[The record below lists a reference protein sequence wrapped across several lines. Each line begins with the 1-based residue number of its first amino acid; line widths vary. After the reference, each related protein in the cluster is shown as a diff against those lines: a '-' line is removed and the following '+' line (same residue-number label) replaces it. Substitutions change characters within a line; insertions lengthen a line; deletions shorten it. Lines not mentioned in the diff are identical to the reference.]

1 MAARNASATLHTPPG
16 RGGIA
21 VIVLSGPDRHDALE
35 ACFRPRTRH
44 DDAPGGL
51 QLGVFLDESGEM
63 LDEIVVAHA
72 ADTIDLN
79 IHGGPVVARA
89 ALHRLQDVGV
99 TIVSAD
105 PEADVFC
112 PVHLTW
118 NNPAIGR
125 ELLTA
130 LPGISSPRV
139 AAAISQQWASGL
151 SELAA
156 TNTPGADALRAAA
169 DRLGIMTRLLTPPT
183 VVLAGVP
190 NVGKSTLANAL
201 ARRPVS
207 IVHGLAGTTRDWVA
221 APILIAGWPLTLIDT
236 AGLFDV
242 HADDDPHGIDRTSIA
257 RARDHAARADLVILL
272 STEKAAEI
280 PDWLGGQDVL
290 RVVNQCDRLPTDPAA
305 DANIA
310 AHTGQGLDT
319 LGELILDRLGLG
331 DIDIHA
337 PAAFT
342 ARQAMRLTRAA
353 DALEAGNA
361 AGARTHLDAL
371 LGR

>member
-72 ADTIDLN
+72 ADTIELN

-221 APILIAGWPLTLIDT
+221 APILIAGWPLTPPGSSMSTPTTIRTVSTEHPSHELVIMPRGPIWSYYFRQRKRRRFPTGLAGKMCCVWSISATACRLIR
-236 AGLFDV
+236 LRM
-242 HADDDPHGIDRTSIA
+242 PTSPLTP
-257 RARDHAARADLVILL
+257 ARD
-272 STEKAAEI
+272 STH
-280 PDWLGGQDVL
+280 W
-290 RVVNQCDRLPTDPAA
+290 
-305 DANIA
+305 
-310 AHTGQGLDT
+310 
-319 LGELILDRLGLG
+319 
-331 DIDIHA
+331 
-337 PAAFT
+337 
-342 ARQAMRLTRAA
+342 
-353 DALEAGNA
+353 GN
-361 AGARTHLDAL
+361 
-371 LGR
+371 